1 MKVLLVVD
9 YNPEYLKFYSIEDP
23 TEEQLAV
30 LKAANGQYIGS
41 DEESE
46 EMDIISIAL
55 SSDPPCWETEV
66 DPKWNCIWKDKE
78 VTTPIEGPFD
88 HVFLFGICL

>member
-30 LKAANGQYIGS
+30 LEAVNGKYSGS
-41 DEESE
+41 DDQTD
-46 EMDIISIAL
+46 EMNIVSIAL
-55 SSDPPCWETEV
+55 SSTPPCWESEV
-66 DPKWNCIWKDKE
+66 DSKWGCIWGDKE
-78 VTTPIEGPFD
+78 VTTPIQGPFEK
-88 HVFLFGICL
+88 VFLFGVCL